1 MDGLSDKELFTLI
14 GIVRTRLRY
23 EAKRKSKVVEG
34 LGDIQQQK
42 VLHLASIADKLE
54 EELNNR

>member
-1 MDGLSDKELFTLI
+1 MDELSDKELFTLI
-14 GIVRTRLRY
+14 GIVRARLRY

-42 VLHLASIADKLE
+42 VLHLAAIADKLE
-54 EELNNR
+54 MELNNR